1 MQASKLTPVNDI
13 CIIDPVMAKESQD
26 FGFTMTD
33 ANKDQPIEGKVISVS
48 KDFKMKSVKVGDVV
62 IWKKYSARELT
73 LEGKLIFAA
82 ESEDI
87 IAVIND

>member
-1 MQASKLTPVNDI
+1 MQLSNLTPVNDI
-13 CIIDPVMAKESQD
+13 CIIDPVMAKENQD

-33 ANKDQPIEGKVISVS
+33 ANKDQPIEGKVVSVS
-48 KDFKMKSVKVGDVV
+48 ENFKLKNVKVGDVV

-73 LEGKLIFAA
+73 FDGKLIFAA